1 MGKDYHSNNSI
12 FNRWRVIIPNINIQ
26 TSIKCETI
34 CRNILESKVDEKIG
48 VNQLL
53 TTINKNE

>member
-1 MGKDYHSNNSI
+1 MGKDYHSNDSI
-12 FNRWRVIIPNINIQ
+12 LNRWRLVLPNINIQ